1 MVDLKTSRNNRFIS
15 GDSTETSPGRYSF
28 LGMPAVFSSTEMQ
41 RLLEVLIRIS
51 GMNAAVLVTG
61 ETGVGKELVAR
72 AIHQYSRRSEQP
84 WVDVNCAALPH
95 QLLESELF
103 GYEKGAFSG
112 ADTMKRGLFEVADG
126 GTLFLDEI
134 GELDLTMQVKLLR
147 ALDGSQYYRLGGT
160 RKITVNVRIVAA
172 TNVDLA
178 EAVEKGAFRRDLF
191 HRLDQIRL
199 NVPPL
204 RDRNGDVKALATY
217 FLSME
222 APQLR
227 FSQSAMEALE
237 GYAWP
242 GNVRELRNAVVRAA
256 YLAQGGEVGLQDLP
270 ETIQPKA
277 GQLLA
282 AHPTLDELEQQ
293 AIFRALSHTG
303 GKQDPAARLLGISR
317 RTLIRK
323 LKTYKT
329 QGACVTECALTA

>member
-112 ADTMKRGLFEVADG
+112 ADAMKRGLFEVADG